1 MNTRF
6 KRRKTPTTY
15 EELLQIDAWS
25 RDPLDGPPRPPPKP
39 KQPNTSPRLKRGTVP
54 KKGTVPETVPEEW
67 RGRGQPRKISLDDPV
82 MNVDN
87 NKFKLSRRE
96 VLRKLGKMWATLE
109 EVAGF
114 FNVHRETIRNW
125 FNREPEARV
134 IYEDAKLQG
143 NISQRRRNVRLAE
156 RSAAMSIFLSKNQL
170 GMRDD
175 FAVSGKVDHEHTM
188 LHVLL
193 QELGDGTHGKVIQ
206 HDETER

>member
-6 KRRKTPTTY
+6 KRRTPETKKANY
-15 EELLQIDAWS
+15 VAPLKEEAKRQM
-25 RDPLDGPPRPPPKP
+25 PKI
-39 KQPNTSPRLKRGTVP
+39 
-54 KKGTVPETVPEEW
+54 VPEQEPEEPG
-67 RGRGQPRKISLDDPV
+67 RGRPRKMSLDDV
-82 MNVDN
+82 VVDHEG
-87 NKFKLSRRE
+87 KKGSQVILRRE
-96 VLRKLGKMWATLE
+96 ALHMLGSMWATQDE
-109 EVAGF
+109 TAAF
-114 FNVHRETIRNW
+114 FKISTRTLQR
-125 FNREPEARV
+125 FFDRCPEARV
-134 IYEDAKLQG
+134 IYEDGKLVG
-143 NISQRRRNVRLAE
+143 NVSQRRRNVRLAE

>member
-1 MNTRF
+1 
-6 KRRKTPTTY
+6 
-15 EELLQIDAWS
+15 
-25 RDPLDGPPRPPPKP
+25 
-39 KQPNTSPRLKRGTVP
+39 
-54 KKGTVPETVPEEW
+54 
-67 RGRGQPRKISLDDPV
+67 
-82 MNVDN
+82 
-87 NKFKLSRRE
+87 
-96 VLRKLGKMWATLE
+96 MWATLE

>member
-1 MNTRF
+1 
-6 KRRKTPTTY
+6 
-15 EELLQIDAWS
+15 
-25 RDPLDGPPRPPPKP
+25 
-39 KQPNTSPRLKRGTVP
+39 
-54 KKGTVPETVPEEW
+54 
-67 RGRGQPRKISLDDPV
+67 
-82 MNVDN
+82 
-87 NKFKLSRRE
+87 
-96 VLRKLGKMWATLE
+96 MWATLE

-156 RSAAMSIFLSKNQL
+156 RSAAVSIFLSKNQL

>member
-1 MNTRF
+1 MWIVSLF
-6 KRRKTPTTY
+6 
-15 EELLQIDAWS
+15 AVGS
-25 RDPLDGPPRPPPKP
+25 
-39 KQPNTSPRLKRGTVP
+39 
-54 KKGTVPETVPEEW
+54 

-82 MNVDN
+82 MDVDN